1 MPRTGLVLSVD
12 GSHATIS
19 TMKRGVCESCSE
31 SGACNANVS
40 IIKEKP
46 EVVVA
51 DNTLGARP
59 GEMVDFDLPD
69 GQELRV
75 SLLVWIVPLVG
86 MLAGVAAGA
95 LLAERLP
102 VSQDAAA
109 VLGATLGLLAAFGVL
124 RIIDRRAETDERL
137 TLKVTRVVSTNES
150 CELQQADPADPA
162 EIVQLP
168 VR

>member
-19 TMKRGVCESCSE
+19 TMKRGVCESCAE

-46 EVVVA
+46 EIVVA

-59 GEMVDFDLPD
+59 GELVDFDLPN

-75 SLLVWIVPLVG
+75 SLLVWIVPLIG
-86 MLAGVAAGA
+86 MLAGVAVGA
-95 LLAERLP
+95 LLSEPLP
-102 VSQDAAA
+102 ISQDAAA
-109 VLGATLGLLAAFGVL
+109 VIGAGLGLLAAFGVL
-124 RIIDRRAETDERL
+124 KIIDRRSETDERL
-137 TLKVTRVVSTNES
+137 TLTVTRVVTTIDS
-150 CELQQADPADPA
+150 CAARDDDSADPA
-162 EIVQLP
+162 EIIDLP
-168 VR
+168 NR